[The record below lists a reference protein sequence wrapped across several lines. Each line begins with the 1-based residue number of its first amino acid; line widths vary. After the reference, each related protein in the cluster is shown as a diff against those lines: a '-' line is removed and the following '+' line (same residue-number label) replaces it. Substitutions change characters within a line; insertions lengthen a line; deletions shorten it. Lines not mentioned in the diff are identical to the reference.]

1 MRKPSSL
8 LTRSK
13 PYAAVLAFTLPA
25 LIFYLVFKIWPIFYG
40 AFLSFHKWNFIAE
53 PQWVGLSNFLSMFDK
68 KQFVLALKNTGIYIV
83 AMLPFFIVFPL
94 LIALAVDSMKNK
106 PFQSFSKTMMFVPT
120 ILAFSIISIVWLW
133 MYNERYGVLNNML
146 RMLGFEGYAW
156 AVDKRTAIVA
166 VVLVSGWK
174 SLGSNMILF
183 IAGLVNIPREYIEAA
198 YIDGCNAWQ
207 CFWRVKLPLLSS
219 TLIYMI
225 TTSIVL
231 ASETVFAPIN
241 LITMGGPN
249 WASSNLTYL
258 IYKYAFS
265 YFNIGMASAIAL
277 FTFVLFVAITLGL
290 NKALR
295 RLEY

>member
-8 LTRSK
+8 ITRSK

-40 AFLSFHKWNFIAE
+40 AYLSFHKWNFISE
-53 PQWVGLSNFLSMFDK
+53 PQWVGLANYASMFDK
-68 KQFVLALKNTGIYIV
+68 KQFVLALKNTGIYIL
-83 AMLPFFIVFPL
+83 AMLPFYIIFPL
-94 LIALAVDSMKNK
+94 AIALAVQSIKNK
-106 PFQSFSKTMMFVPT
+106 KLQSFTKTMMFVPT
-120 ILAFSIISIVWLW
+120 ILAFSIISLVWLW
-133 MYNERYGVLNNML
+133 MYNEKYGVLNNIL
-146 RMLGFEGYAW
+146 RLLGFSGYAW
-156 AVDKRTAIVA
+156 TVDKRTALFS

-174 SLGSNMILF
+174 NIGSNMILF
-183 IAGLVNIPREYIEAA
+183 IAGLVSIPQEYVEAA
-198 YIDGCNAWQ
+198 YIDGCNSVQ
-207 CFWRVKLPLLSS
+207 CFFKVKLPLLSS
-219 TLIYMI
+219 TMIYMI

-277 FTFVLFVAITLGL
+277 FTFVLFVVITLVL
-290 NKALR
+290 NRGLR